1 MPSVDPIVTL
11 HSGPDVEKGRLFL
24 SRALH
29 AKRFRR
35 ARSSVIAATG
45 FVLSPLSWWNDL
57 VVNVP
62 LAYLFAWPFSAW
74 DERLYVPAF
83 VLGYWLTNIAGLVLL
98 HKGIA
103 GAVVDRKSSLKWD
116 LVMATG
122 YSALIALVA
131 WLGWLPSPTTLLGQ

>member
-1 MPSVDPIVTL
+1 
-11 HSGPDVEKGRLFL
+11 
-24 SRALH
+24 
-29 AKRFRR
+29 
-35 ARSSVIAATG
+35 VIAAIG
-45 FVLSPLSWWNDL
+45 FVLSPLSWWNDV

-103 GAVVDRKSSLKWD
+103 GAVSDRKTSLD
-116 LVMATG
+116 RLQRADRARRMAGLATLADYAFG
-122 YSALIALVA
+122 AIAPIAKPLRLSAPQVQSVRVSVL
-131 WLGWLPSPTTLLGQ
+131 